1 MYTNKANQMG
11 SDGEYGSCY
20 SDIMFTT
27 SGASDA
33 YTRIYC
39 DWTGDHPLLSTTLYK
54 ELPANGMWDGTSSS
68 PKSVLTCQSKPNI
81 NRVPTRS
88 LHYARVEQ
96 QPVYFGLY
104 SNSNVKSCRRGK
116 SVF

>member
-1 MYTNKANQMG
+1 LVSWIARMLCKTNKVNETA

-39 DWTGDHPLLSTTLYK
+39 DWTGSHPLLSTTLYK
-54 ELPANGMWDGTSSS
+54 ELPANGTRDDTNLGFCSL
-68 PKSVLTCQSKPNI
+68 LTYHSEPNI
-81 NRVPTRS
+81 SRIPIRS
-88 LHYARVEQ
+88 LRYTGIEQ
-96 QPVYFGLY
+96 QPVAFGIY
-104 SNSNVKSCRRGK
+104 SISDS
-116 SVF
+116 

>member
-1 MYTNKANQMG
+1 MLCKMNQVNETT

-39 DWTGDHPLLSTTLYK
+39 DWTGSHPLLSTTLYK
-54 ELPANGMWDGTSSS
+54 ELPANGTQDDTNPGLCSL
-68 PKSVLTCQSKPNI
+68 LTYHSEPNI
-81 NRVPTRS
+81 SRIPIRS
-88 LHYARVEQ
+88 LRYTGIEQ
-96 QPVYFGLY
+96 QPVAFGIY
-104 SNSNVKSCRRGK
+104 SISDS
-116 SVF
+116 